1 MAKTATF
8 GVMHLATAFGVT
20 YVLTGSAAVAG
31 AVTFVEPAVNTVLHY
46 FHDKYWDRVE
56 LRLRA
61 RLSAFRQRMGRRS
74 DGPLKDSSGTA
85 VDALSPA

>member
-1 MAKTATF
+1 MAKTASF
-8 GVMHLATAFGVT
+8 GVMHLGTAFGVT

-56 LRLRA
+56 LRLRT
-61 RLSAFRQRMGRRS
+61 RLAAVRQLLSRGS
-74 DGPLKDSSGTA
+74 QAPLKGPGSA
-85 VDALSPA
+85 VEAISPA